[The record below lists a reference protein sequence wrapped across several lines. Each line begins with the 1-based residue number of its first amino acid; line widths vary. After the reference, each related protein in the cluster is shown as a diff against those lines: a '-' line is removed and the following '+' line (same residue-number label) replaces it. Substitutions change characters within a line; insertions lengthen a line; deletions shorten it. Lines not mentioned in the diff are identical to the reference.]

1 MLPNP
6 YRPGD
11 GMTPAYLAGREETIN
26 EAQSILK
33 SVSVGF
39 AVRSV
44 IYYGLR
50 GDGKTVLLN
59 HIENMANEMDL
70 PSEYMEISERGY
82 SFGQHLILHVSKLIN
97 KLSIKENITSHA
109 RKALSIQKAFSLKY
123 SYGDDIS
130 IEIGTNINPATGI
143 SDTGDL
149 ANDMTELFLA
159 LGNIAQKEEKGAVIF
174 IDEIQYMKSNEFE
187 ALMAALHRINQKGYP
202 LVIFAAG
209 LPKIAKIAGD
219 VKSYAERLFSFIEI
233 DSLLPKEAIA
243 ALIEPAKRL
252 DISYADDALQEVIAI
267 TEGYPY
273 FLQEY
278 GKWIWE
284 SNNDAKIITKAVVK
298 NAYEKFEQSLDASF
312 FKVRHDRATPREIE
326 FMTAMVK
333 CDNLPCTTKEIA
345 AIMQETTQSISPLR
359 AQLIH
364 KGFIYAAE
372 RGTVDFTVPQFDK
385 YLKRV
390 HAIDK

>member
-6 YRPGD
+6 YRPGA
-11 GMTPAYLAGREETIN
+11 GMTPAYLAGRHETIN

-33 SVSVGF
+33 AVNVGY
-39 AVRSV
+39 AARSV

-50 GDGKTVLLN
+50 GVGKTVLLN
-59 HIENMANEMDL
+59 HIENMADELDV
-70 PSEYMEISERGY
+70 PSEYMEIAERGY
-82 SFGQHLILHVSKLIN
+82 SFGQHLTLHVSKLIN
-97 KLSIKENITSHA
+97 KLSLKKNIADHVK
-109 RKALSIQKAFSLKY
+109 KALSILKAFSLKY
-123 SYGDDIS
+123 SYGDEIS
-130 IEIGTNINPATGI
+130 IEINPGIIPAKGI

-159 LGNIAQKEEKGAVIF
+159 LGSIAQKENKGAAIF
-174 IDEIQYMKSNEFE
+174 IDEIQYMRLKEFE

-219 VKSYAERLFSFIEI
+219 VKSYAERLFSFVEI
-233 DSLLPKEAIA
+233 DSLAPKEAIA
-243 ALIEPAKRL
+243 ALCEPARRFS
-252 DISYADDALQEVIAI
+252 INYADEALNKILTV
-267 TEGYPY
+267 TGGYPY

-284 SNNDAKIITKAVVK
+284 ENNDAGLITKTVTDK
-298 NAYEKFEQSLDASF
+298 AYAKFEQSLDDSF
-312 FKVRHDRATPREIE
+312 FKVRHDRATPRELE
-326 FMTAMVK
+326 FMTAMVR
-333 CDNLPCTTKEIA
+333 CRTLPCTTKEIA
-345 AIMQETTQSISPLR
+345 AAMNETIQAISPLR

-372 RGTVDFTVPQFDK
+372 RGTVNFTVPQFDK

-390 HAIDK
+390 HIIN